1 MVPGKHS
8 VEELTRQLLILA
20 KRSGHDVVNALDLL
34 DNTTEMFEKLK
45 FGQGDGTLHYYLY
58 NWRVGHELMP
68 KDVGLIML

>member
-1 MVPGKHS
+1 
-8 VEELTRQLLILA
+8 
-20 KRSGHDVVNALDLL
+20 VVNALDLL

-68 KDVGLIML
+68 KEVGLIML